1 MVINFDRATL
11 VVVLLSFSDVR
22 YLTSCCYCFLTL
34 ATLMERS
41 TVYIHMCKILY
52 VSSRSL
58 TVFHSQSEPPHQI
71 QRKRSVSSGLSN
83 ERSIK

>member
-1 MVINFDRATL
+1 MGINFDRATL

-52 VSSRSL
+52 ISSRSL
-58 TVFHSQSEPPHQI
+58 TVFNSQSDSE
-71 QRKRSVSSGLSN
+71 KEVCLFWT
-83 ERSIK
+83 E